1 LIVKGTGVEDPALV
15 PGLYTVSVQAP
26 GSANA
31 DAGITTVSCVKL
43 TKVAGRITWVPSVL
57 FVNAT
62 DPPLRK
68 SEPVMVSVRA
78 EAPEL
83 ALVGEIEVTLGA
95 GAMPEL

>member
-1 LIVKGTGVEDPALV
+1 MKGTGVDGPALV
-15 PGLYTVSVQAP
+15 PELYTVSVQAP
-26 GSANA
+26 GSAKA
-31 DAGITTVSCVKL
+31 DAGINTVSCVEF
-43 TKVAGRITWVPSVL
+43 TKVAGRMTWVPSVL

-68 SEPVMVSVRA
+68 SEPVIVSVSG